1 MVRRECGMSS
11 SFESGRENFQM
22 KAEINCGDRIHTYV
36 QNNREKI
43 CHSMLEPEFLD
54 IIIDRFV
61 KENSMVSPN
70 SRKLPPFDKKM
81 LTHIALMKLYK
92 RATLEQIV
100 ILLKFIFPALA
111 QSGVMET
118 YRKEFLEEIAKSK
131 ELDAKVE
138 KNNITFVLK
147 EDLKEEILDQIRA
160 CSLENLEVIG
170 ESLLNESFFD
180 LILPIFQ
187 NAE

>member
-1 MVRRECGMSS
+1 MSS
-11 SFESGRENFQM
+11 SFESGKENFQM

-61 KENSMVSPN
+61 KENSMTSPD
-70 SRKLPPFDKKM
+70 SRKAPPFDKKM
-81 LTHIALMKLYK
+81 LTHIALMKLHK

-100 ILLKFIFPALA
+100 ILLKFVFPALA
-111 QSGVMET
+111 QSGVMEA
-118 YRKEFLEEIAKSK
+118 YRKEFLEQIAKSK
-131 ELDAKVE
+131 ELDAKVD
-138 KNNITFVLK
+138 KSNITFT
-147 EDLKEEILDQIRA
+147 LKEEEVLDQIRSCA
-160 CSLENLEVIG
+160 VENLELIG

-187 NAE
+187 NYD